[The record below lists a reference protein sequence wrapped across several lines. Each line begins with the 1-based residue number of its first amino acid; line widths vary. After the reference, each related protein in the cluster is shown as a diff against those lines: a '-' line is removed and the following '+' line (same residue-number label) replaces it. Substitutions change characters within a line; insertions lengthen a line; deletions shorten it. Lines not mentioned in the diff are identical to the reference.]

1 MGAMSAWLIAATIL
15 LAALVLPGIVCV
27 RRPPMDALVA
37 LELSGVVVTLV
48 FALLAEGYHRQPFMD
63 LAIVLALMT
72 FVGSLAFARL
82 LERWV

>member
-1 MGAMSAWLIAATIL
+1 MSAWLIAATIL
-15 LAALVLPGIVCV
+15 LVALVAPASVCL
-27 RRPPMDALVA
+27 RRALIDALVA

-72 FVGSLAFARL
+72 FIGSLAFARL
-82 LERWV
+82 LERWL